1 MQKMLGLTGNRKA
14 GKSEKMKA
22 RTLIDAS
29 VQSSDENFASGGPVS
44 GIRHVTHVLIA
55 FQAVE
60 IFVFG
65 VFKDLP

>member
-1 MQKMLGLTGNRKA
+1 
-14 GKSEKMKA
+14 MKA

-29 VQSSDENFASGGPVS
+29 GQSSDENFASGGPVS